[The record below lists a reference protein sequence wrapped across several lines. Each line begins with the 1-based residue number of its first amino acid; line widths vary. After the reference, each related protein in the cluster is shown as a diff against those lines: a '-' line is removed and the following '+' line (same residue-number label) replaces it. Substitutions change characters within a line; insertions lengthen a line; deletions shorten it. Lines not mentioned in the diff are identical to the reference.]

1 MSSVYKVRD
10 FEKKKITV
18 ADLKSVQDVFVVEE
32 VKKCFGV
39 STSIYFIFDE
49 TWDKKL
55 SLEIGCSQGLVYG
68 FTRYDDN
75 HERANKLI
83 SFLGKKEWKV
93 LKYFTPWDGMLLDCQ
108 QRTMPSKHKFI
119 QIRVH
124 VKI

>member
-1 MSSVYKVRD
+1 MLCGAEYMSSIYKLRD

-18 ADLKSVQDVFVVEE
+18 ADLKSVPDVNVIEQ

-49 TWDKKL
+49 TWEKRL

-83 SFLGKKEWKV
+83 SFLGEKLNFDFYEIN
-93 LKYFTPWDGMLLDCQ
+93 
-108 QRTMPSKHKFI
+108 S
-119 QIRVH
+119 
-124 VKI
+124 

>member
-1 MSSVYKVRD
+1 MSSIYKLRD

-18 ADLKSVQDVFVVEE
+18 ADIKSVPDVNVIEQ

-49 TWDKKL
+49 TWEKRL

-75 HERANKLI
+75 HERANSLI
-83 SFLGKKEWKV
+83 SFLGEKLNFDFYEV
-93 LKYFTPWDGMLLDCQ
+93 N
-108 QRTMPSKHKFI
+108 S
-119 QIRVH
+119 
-124 VKI
+124 

>member
-1 MSSVYKVRD
+1 MSSIYKLRD
-10 FEKKKITV
+10 FEKKRITV
-18 ADLKSVQDVFVVEE
+18 ADLKNLPNVNVIEE

-49 TWDKKL
+49 TWEKKL

-83 SFLGKKEWKV
+83 SFLGEKLNFDFYEV
-93 LKYFTPWDGMLLDCQ
+93 N
-108 QRTMPSKHKFI
+108 S
-119 QIRVH
+119 
-124 VKI
+124 

>member
-1 MSSVYKVRD
+1 MSSVYKLRD

-18 ADLKSVQDVFVVEE
+18 ADIKSVPDVNVIEQ

-49 TWDKKL
+49 TWENTF

-83 SFLGKKEWKV
+83 SFLGEKLNFDFYEV
-93 LKYFTPWDGMLLDCQ
+93 N
-108 QRTMPSKHKFI
+108 S
-119 QIRVH
+119 
-124 VKI
+124 

>member
-1 MSSVYKVRD
+1 MSSIYKLRD

-18 ADLKSVQDVFVVEE
+18 ADIKSVPDVNVIEQ

-49 TWDKKL
+49 TWENTF

-83 SFLGKKEWKV
+83 SFLGEKLNFDFYEV
-93 LKYFTPWDGMLLDCQ
+93 N
-108 QRTMPSKHKFI
+108 S
-119 QIRVH
+119 
-124 VKI
+124 